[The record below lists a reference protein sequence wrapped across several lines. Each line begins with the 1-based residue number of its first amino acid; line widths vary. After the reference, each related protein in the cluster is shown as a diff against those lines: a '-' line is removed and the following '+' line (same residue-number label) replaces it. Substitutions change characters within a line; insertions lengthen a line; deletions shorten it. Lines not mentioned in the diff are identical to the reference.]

1 MTVAQQCE
9 CTQCLRAHLKMA
21 QTVNFKLSIFEHT
34 HTHPTPTCSGN
45 ILKHQGAEKP
55 ARVCVKAVK
64 TESRDTRMGRAACL
78 PAAESE
84 V

>member
-1 MTVAQQCE
+1 
-9 CTQCLRAHLKMA
+9 MA
-21 QTVNFKLSIFEHT
+21 QMVNFKLSIFEHT

-45 ILKHQGAEKP
+45 ILRHQGAEKP

-64 TESRDTRMGRAACL
+64 TESRDTRKGRAACL

-84 V
+84 I